1 MCVHVR
7 VLVAMMRVRV
17 CVRLCARVG
26 DSVRMRACV
35 VVMVMVCVY
44 AHQHRTYTLGGGDT
58 LVTTKKKEK
67 EMHTPAA
74 PVCTHLVVCAYV
86 LDICGGGG
94 VCFWLAFLFGVVGA
108 LGIVCVC
115 ECKWAFIYWVRES
128 R

>member
-1 MCVHVR
+1 
-7 VLVAMMRVRV
+7 MRVCV

-86 LDICGGGG
+86 LDICGGGVSYSG
-94 VCFWLAFLFGVVGA
+94 LWGHWVLC
-108 LGIVCVC
+108 VCV
-115 ECKWAFIYWVRES
+115 FVNVNGHLFTG
-128 R
+128 